1 LKKLFP
7 IDEEISMERKHHRL
21 LGLFY
26 SKERFLILLI
36 ALLLFFVLRPFL
48 EGFARVTFLMNIFVS
63 VILFCGLYAVS
74 RKKSV
79 FVIALLIA
87 LPIFGA
93 EWMNNFVEMPYLSLL
108 AKMLGA
114 LFYAYTSIIILTYIF
129 REKEIT
135 PEPIYGAIC
144 VYFLMG
150 LMWAC
155 IFFVLETLQPGS
167 FQMDLGEAPS
177 FSHFSYYSFVTLTTL
192 GYGDITPLSHPARSL
207 STTEA
212 ITGQLYLA
220 VMVAGLM
227 GKYISQSRK

>member
-1 LKKLFP
+1 
-7 IDEEISMERKHHRL
+7 MERKHHIL

-74 RKKSV
+74 RKKSGFAV
-79 FVIALLIA
+79 ALIIAIPMFA
-87 LPIFGA
+87 A
-93 EWMNNFVEMPYLSLL
+93 EWMNDFVELPYLSLL
-108 AKMLGA
+108 AKILSA
-114 LFYAYTSIIILTYIF
+114 LFYAYTSIIIISYIF
-129 REKEIT
+129 REKEVSA
-135 PEPIYGAIC
+135 EPIYGAIC

-155 IFFVLETLQPGS
+155 VFFILEALQPGS
-167 FQMDLGEAPS
+167 FQMAQEIDIS

-220 VMVAGLM
+220 VMVAGLV
-227 GKYISQSRK
+227 GKYIQQSRK